1 MNVLAFQH
9 ICAHQD
15 QVNLLSPRTD
25 VCFFIFFLL
34 DKGREKGEGEGE
46 GEGEEEGEGEIFERT
61 LYVFD
66 WSRRTNSNEVTRL
79 GLD

>member
-46 GEGEEEGEGEIFERT
+46 EEGEGEIFERT

>member
-15 QVNLLSPRTD
+15 QVNLVSPRTD
-25 VCFFIFFLL
+25 VCFFLFFLL
-34 DKGREKGEGEGE
+34 DKGREKGE